1 MEFLKKAGNAIVN
14 AFKFL
19 ASNIFNV
26 ITILIALIIYPVTYG
41 VNLFIL
47 QISTNDSL
55 SWIFDL
61 VNKDAAA
68 GEQKIGGMG
77 LEITLSIKR
86 IIAIING
93 EDSYSFIMD
102 YIKPGE
108 EGFVYPAALE
118 PIKAKLIAFAVFFVL
133 SLLIALFIIVWSCI
147 SKKRFPILI
156 GSIAG
161 TLSTIIMM
169 AVFGSAS
176 NFITSES
183 FSIASLA
190 SDAGWIA
197 SLVMG
202 VVQIDTFA
210 LAGVEIGFLAVFI
223 GILVWTG
230 AFYLVEIGD
239 EKEPAKKHK

>member
-1 MEFLKKAGNAIVN
+1 MEFLKKAGKAIVS

-19 ASNIFNV
+19 GSNIFNV
-26 ITILIALIIYPVTYG
+26 VTIIIALIIYPVAYSI
-41 VNLFIL
+41 NLIL
-47 QISTNDSL
+47 IQVSTNDSL
-55 SWIFDL
+55 SWIFEL
-61 VNKDAAA
+61 INQEG
-68 GEQKIGGMG
+68 GENKIGGMG
-77 LEITLSIKR
+77 LEVTLSIKR

-102 YIKPGE
+102 YIKPTD
-108 EGFVYPAALE
+108 EGFVFPAALQ
-118 PIKAKLIAFAVFFVL
+118 PIKAKLIVFAICFVIA
-133 SLLIALFIIVWSCI
+133 LLIALFIIVWSFI
-147 SKKRFPILI
+147 SKKRFPVLI
-156 GSIAG
+156 ASVAG
-161 TLSTIIMM
+161 TVTTIIMM

-176 NFITSES
+176 NFLTSDA

-190 SDAGWIA
+190 GDSGW
-197 SLVMG
+197 LTGLLMG